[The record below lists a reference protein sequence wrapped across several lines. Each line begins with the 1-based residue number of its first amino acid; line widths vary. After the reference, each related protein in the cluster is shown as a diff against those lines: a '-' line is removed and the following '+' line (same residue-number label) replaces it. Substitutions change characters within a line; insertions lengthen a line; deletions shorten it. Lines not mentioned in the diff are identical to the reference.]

1 MSSELEI
8 TSNKFNS
15 LITQY
20 QETYQDFLN
29 TINANSNNLTTVTD
43 SAYIGEN
50 IMNTINNASI
60 DKCLSTCKSTKNCSG
75 ATFDN
80 NLNACTMTTG
90 VGNIVNSENKTAIV
104 KEALYYSNR
113 LKELNSQLLALNN
126 SLIENTNVNMNE
138 YLKTEKTNDKKA
150 DILKQNYNTLENERV
165 EIEEMIRQYQTLD
178 AAYENGN
185 IIVTS
190 NYYYYIFYLLIAI
203 VLVFIFL
210 KINGSSDNQIGG
222 GKGHITV
229 SPLLL
234 IFLSCVIIFNAY
246 LKN

>member
-29 TINANSNNLTTVTD
+29 TIHSNSNNLTTVTD

-50 IMNTINNASI
+50 NMNTINNSSI
-60 DKCLSTCKSTKNCSG
+60 DACLSACKSTKNCSG

-80 NLNACTMTTG
+80 NLNACIMTSG

-104 KEALYYSNR
+104 KEALYYSNK
-113 LKELNSQLLALNN
+113 LKELNSQLLDLNN

-138 YLKTEKTNDKKA
+138 YLKTEKTNNEKA
-150 DILKQNYNTLENERV
+150 DILKQNYDTLENERI
-165 EIEEMIRQYQTLD
+165 EIEEMVRQYETLN

-185 IIVTS
+185 IMATS

-210 KINGSSDNQIGG
+210 KINVSENQVGG

>member
-29 TINANSNNLTTVTD
+29 TINSNNNNFKTVID

-50 IMNTINNASI
+50 NVNTINDSSI
-60 DKCLSTCKSTKNCSG
+60 DNCLSSCKSNEKCSG
-75 ATFDN
+75 ATFDDK
-80 NLNACTMTTG
+80 LNSCTLTTG

-104 KEALYYSNR
+104 REALYYSNR
-113 LKELNSQLLALNN
+113 LKELNTELLSLNN
-126 SLIENTNVNMNE
+126 SLIENTSVNMNE
-138 YLKTEKTNDKKA
+138 YLKTENTNNQKA
-150 DILKQNYNTLENERV
+150 DILKQNYKTLENERI
-165 EIEEMIRQYQTLD
+165 EIEEIIKQYQTLN

-185 IIVTS
+185 IIATS
-190 NYYYYIFYLLIAI
+190 NYYYYMFYLLIAI
-203 VLVFIFL
+203 VLVFLFL
-210 KINGSSDNQIGG
+210 KINTSDNQSGG
-222 GKGHITV
+222 GRGHITV

-234 IFLSCVIIFNAY
+234 IFLSLVIIFNAY